1 MEDDLPFRA
10 EYAKSGRSSCKKCK
24 LNIAQGTLRLAVVFQ
39 SAKFDGKMTSWYHF
53 DCFFERQRPKSAGD
67 IEHFDQLRWEDQ
79 EKINEKIKGIND
91 GTIAVVPSKKGKG
104 KKDKVV
110 EHFSDY
116 VIEYAKSGR
125 AACRGCLEK
134 IAKDEI
140 RISKKGYDTKG
151 GMRHGHMLDMWYHV
165 KCFKERRDELEFV
178 DGVEKIP
185 GYQNL
190 TADDKKVL
198 SKELPALP
206 VQKRKIEDTVD
217 GGGPSDTKKIKKE
230 EKENEQ
236 QTEEIKK
243 QNKIQFK
250 YRDQLETL
258 TKQELQAMLE
268 YNDQQIPSGTSEI
281 LDHLSDVM
289 TFGALLPCPE
299 CKTGQLYYRSGI
311 GYQCSG
317 NISGWTK
324 CSHTTT
330 TPERKAFKVPPELA
344 EEYSFLKKYKYVARQ
359 RVIPALTRTVRKD
372 TTIEVN
378 VKKENSSNPSPTLD
392 GLKFVVDSK
401 VGRLKEKIEDDIKKL
416 GGSLGSRVTEKIAA
430 VISTKD
436 NLNEMESKMKK
447 ASELGIHVVDV
458 SFLDEF
464 KKSTNESA
472 SFLITKKNIAPWDC
486 QNIENRLGLNK
497 SGVAKEGGS
506 GKSTGSGKS
515 NSGMSEKLKLKLKG
529 GGVVD
534 PDSGLE
540 DKAHV
545 LKTKDCLYSVVLGIV
560 DIQGGRN
567 SYYKLQV
574 LEHDKG
580 NKWFVFRSW
589 GRVGTTIGD
598 TKLTKMESKQE
609 AINDFVVLYEE
620 KTGNSWRNRH
630 NFEKQPGKL
639 YPLDIDYGEA
649 ETAAKMTSA
658 HSTSKLQKSVQDLIC
673 MLFDVE
679 AMKRTLIEFEL
690 DLTKMPLGKLS
701 KKQLEK
707 AYGILSQA
715 QELLDSKA
723 VSKTKL
729 VDVSNQFYTLIPH
742 DFGRKTPPVLDNCE
756 IIKSKLDMLESL
768 MEIEVAFNLLKAGDA
783 VKDKDPIDAHY
794 EKLNTEIELLDK
806 SSEEFKLIQTYAKNT
821 HGATH
826 TQYTLEVEE
835 VFKVV
840 RKGESKRFRPFSK
853 LPNRRLLWHG
863 SRVSNVAGILSQG
876 LRIAPP
882 EAPVTGYM
890 FGKGIYFADMVSKSA
905 NYCVTSKSNPVGLM
919 LLCDVALGKCYERK
933 EADYIE
939 KLKKGYQSVLGVGKT
954 EPNPEESK
962 MLGDVKVPLGKP
974 VPAKVKDTS
983 LLYNEYIVYDVAQVN
998 IKYLV
1003 KTKFHYK

>member
-1 MEDDLPFRA
+1 MADDLPFRA
-10 EYAKSGRSSCKKCK
+10 EYAKTGRASCKKCK
-24 LNIAQGTLRLAVVFQ
+24 ENIPQGTLRLAVIFQ
-39 SAKFDGKMTSWYHF
+39 AAKFDGKMVSWYHF

-79 EKINEKIKGIND
+79 EKINQMLKSGI
-91 GTIAVVPSKKGKG
+91 AEPSKKGKG
-104 KKDKVV
+104 KGKTAKVV
-110 EHFSDY
+110 EPFSDFL
-116 VIEYAKSGR
+116 IEYAKSGR

-134 IAKDEI
+134 IGKDEL

-151 GMRHGHMLDMWYHV
+151 GMRHGQMLDMWYHV
-165 KCFKERRDELEFV
+165 KCFKERREELEFV
-178 DGVEKIP
+178 SGVDTIP
-185 GYQNL
+185 GFKDL

-198 SKELPALP
+198 SKELPALSAN
-206 VQKRKIEDTVD
+206 KRKVD
-217 GGGPSDTKKIKKE
+217 GDAVDGPSDAKKIKKE

-236 QTEEIKK
+236 LKEEIKK

-258 TKQELQAMLE
+258 TKQELQILLE
-268 YNDQQIPSGTSEI
+268 YNDQQIPSGTSEM
-281 LDHLSDVM
+281 LDLLADVM
-289 TFGALLPCPE
+289 AFGALLPCSE
-299 CKTGQLYYRSGI
+299 CKSGQFFYKSGM

-317 NISGWTK
+317 NMSGWTK
-324 CSHTTT
+324 CPNSTT
-330 TPERKAFKVPPELA
+330 TPERKPFKVPSDLSEN
-344 EEYSFLKKYKYVARQ
+344 YSFLKKYKYVPGQ
-359 RVIPALTRTVRKD
+359 RVIPALTRTIRMNP
-372 TTIEVN
+372 TEEVN
-378 VKKENSSNPSPTLD
+378 VKKEKSDSKRPPTLE
-392 GLKFVVDSK
+392 GLKFIVDSK
-401 VGRLKEKIEDDIKKL
+401 LEKSKEKVEAEIKKL
-416 GGSLGSRVTEKIAA
+416 LGSVGSRVTEKIAA

-436 NLNEMESKMKK
+436 NLKEKDSKLKK
-447 ASELGIHVVDV
+447 ASELGIHVVDL
-458 SFLDEF
+458 SFFDAI
-464 KKSTNESA
+464 KASTGESA
-472 SFLITKKNIAPWDC
+472 SSIITKKNIAPWDC
-486 QNIENRLGLNK
+486 HSIEKRLGLDESGATK
-497 SGVAKEGGS
+497 SS
-506 GKSTGSGKS
+506 GKSKSSEKSG
-515 NSGMSEKLKLKLKG
+515 SGMSDKLKLKLKG

-545 LKTKDCLYSVVLGIV
+545 LKTKNGLYSVVLGIV

-567 SYYKLQV
+567 SYYKLQI

-580 NKWFVFRSW
+580 NKWHVFRAW

-598 TKLTKMESKQE
+598 TKLTKMDTKQE
-609 AINDFVVLYEE
+609 AIEDFVALYEE
-620 KTGNSWRNRH
+620 KTGNLWENRD

-639 YPLDIDYGEA
+639 YPLDIDYGES
-649 ETAAKMTSA
+649 ETDSRMTIA
-658 HSTSKLQKSVQDLIC
+658 NSTSKLHRSIQELVC

-679 AMKRTLIEFEL
+679 AMKRTMVEFEL

-715 QELLDSKA
+715 QEMLDSKD
-723 VSKTKL
+723 VSKTKFL
-729 VDVSNQFYTLIPH
+729 DISNQFYTLIPH
-742 DFGRKTPPVLDNCE
+742 DFGRKTPPVLSDNE
-756 IIKSKLDMLESL
+756 IIKSKLEMLESL
-768 MEIEVAFNLLKAGDA
+768 MEIEVAFSLLKAGDA

-794 EKLNTEIELLDK
+794 EKLNTEIEVLDK
-806 SSEEFKLIQTYAKNT
+806 SSEEFSVIQTYAKNT
-821 HGATH
+821 HAATH

-853 LPNRRLLWHG
+853 LPNRKLLWHG
-863 SRVSNVAGILSQG
+863 SRVSNMAGILSQG

-905 NYCVTSKSNPVGLM
+905 NYCVTSKSNPVGML
-919 LLCDVALGKCYERK
+919 LLCDVALGKSYERK

-939 KLKKGYQSVLGVGKT
+939 KLKKDYQSVLGVGKT
-954 EPNPEESK
+954 EPNPDEFK

-974 VPAKVKDTS
+974 APTKVKGSS

-998 IKYLV
+998 IKYLI
-1003 KTKFHYK
+1003 KTKFLYK